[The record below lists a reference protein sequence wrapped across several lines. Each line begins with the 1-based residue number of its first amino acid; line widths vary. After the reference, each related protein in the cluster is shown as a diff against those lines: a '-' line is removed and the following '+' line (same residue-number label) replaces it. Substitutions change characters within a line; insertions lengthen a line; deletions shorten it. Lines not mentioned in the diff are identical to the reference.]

1 MTTEQVPLFTLNT
14 SRGFISWLSSVGG
27 SLAFTTYQRGK
38 IFLLGSKPNGT
49 LSVSE
54 RSFPRCMGLAVSPDA
69 RSLYLATQVQIYRFD
84 NLFEPGTLEDDADAL
99 FAPHQTWITADIDI
113 HDMGMGVDGHPVFA
127 NTLFNCLATT
137 AEGHSFRPVWQPP
150 FIKRIAPEDC
160 CHLNGL
166 ALENGQPRYV
176 TCVSQSDVVD
186 GWRDRRIGGGVV
198 IDVTSGEVIASD
210 LSMPHSPRIWDG
222 KLWLLNSGTGEF
234 GWIEGGKFH
243 PLTFCPGY
251 ARGLTFA
258 GHYAVVGLSRARDNR
273 TFDGLPLQ
281 DALRSHDV
289 DARTGL
295 LVIDTRTGAVV
306 EWVRIEGVIDEL
318 FDVAFLQGIRNPK
331 IIGIKG
337 KEINRLISI
346 APNAPQNS

>member
-1 MTTEQVPLFTLNT
+1 M
-14 SRGFISWLSSVGG
+14 
-27 SLAFTTYQRGK
+27 
-38 IFLLGSKPNGT
+38 LGITCEP
-49 LSVSE
+49 
-54 RSFPRCMGLAVSPDA
+54 F
-69 RSLYLATQVQIYRFD
+69 IYR
-84 NLFEPGTLEDDADAL
+84 
-99 FAPHQTWITADIDI
+99 
-113 HDMGMGVDGHPVFA
+113 
-127 NTLFNCLATT
+127 
-137 AEGHSFRPVWQPP
+137 R
-150 FIKRIAPEDC
+150 
-160 CHLNGL
+160 
-166 ALENGQPRYV
+166 
-176 TCVSQSDVVD
+176 
-186 GWRDRRIGGGVV
+186 VV
-198 IDVTSGEVIASD
+198 IDVTSGEVIASG

-281 DALRSHDV
+281 DALHSHDV

-318 FDVAFLQGIRNPK
+318 FDVVFLQGIRNPK

-346 APNAPQNS
+346 APHTPQNS